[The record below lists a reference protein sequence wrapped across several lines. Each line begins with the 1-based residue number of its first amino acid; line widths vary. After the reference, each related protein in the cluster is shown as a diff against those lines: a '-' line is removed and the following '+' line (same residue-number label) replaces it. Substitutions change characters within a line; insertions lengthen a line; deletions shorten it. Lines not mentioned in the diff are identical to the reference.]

1 MRRLRWTPELGLI
14 TAAVILGCITVGAL
28 SVGAYHI
35 PPTEVLSAFAARTGI
50 VPYIGGINDTVIFD
64 IRLTRIVLAISVG
77 AALSC
82 SGVVYQGVFRN
93 PLVEPYILGVSSG
106 AAFGAGLAVMCR
118 FPFSIQL
125 LAFVFGLVAVGM
137 TYRLAIVQGQ
147 TPTITLVL
155 SGVIIGSLFSALF
168 AVFQYIGTTEQ
179 LRRLVFWI
187 LGGLHRATWNEVRFI
202 APVTFIGVAV
212 IWRYA
217 WWLNVLTLGD
227 DEARALGV
235 PVEQTRRILIIVATA
250 ITALVVSVSGIISW
264 VGLMVPH
271 AARMLV
277 GPDHRYVIPLS
288 ALLGASFVIVSDTL
302 ARTVS
307 TGEIPIAIITSILG
321 APVLLHLIRTR
332 IGHFGGSS

>member
-1 MRRLRWTPELGLI
+1 MKSHTRTPVIGI
-14 TAAVILGCITVGAL
+14 VAAALSLLFITVGAL

-35 PPTEVLSAFAARTGI
+35 PPAEVLYAFAARVGL
-50 VPYIGGINDTVIFD
+50 VQSIGGINDTVIFD
-64 IRLTRIVLAISVG
+64 IRLTRIVLAIAVG

-106 AAFGAGLAVMCR
+106 AAFGAGLAVVFR

-137 TYRLAIVQGQ
+137 TYRLAIVRGQ

-168 AVFQYIGTTEQ
+168 AIFQYIGTTEQ

-187 LGGLHRATWNEVRFI
+187 LGGLHRATWSEVRFI
-202 APVTFIGVAV
+202 APVVLVGVAI

-235 PVEQTRRILIIVATA
+235 PVE
-250 ITALVVSVSGIISW
+250 
-264 VGLMVPH
+264 
-271 AARMLV
+271 
-277 GPDHRYVIPLS
+277 
-288 ALLGASFVIVSDTL
+288 
-302 ARTVS
+302 
-307 TGEIPIAIITSILG
+307 
-321 APVLLHLIRTR
+321 
-332 IGHFGGSS
+332 